1 MLQDYIDNIT
11 FGSITFVSITF
22 GSVTFGSITFNY
34 NVKVPVNVYKF

>member
-11 FGSITFVSITF
+11 LVSITF

>member
-11 FGSITFVSITF
+11 FSSITF
-22 GSVTFGSITFNY
+22 GSVTFGIAFNY

>member
-11 FGSITFVSITF
+11 FGSITF
-22 GSVTFGSITFNY
+22 GSVTFGSISFNY